1 MNPIKMRYIYIS
13 LLLLFSCSCKKS
25 KDVTIPVRKDL
36 TQAVYASGKL
46 YPVNDYK
53 VYSKLPG
60 YIEKIHVHV
69 GDTVKLGQPLMTIK
83 SEISELNVNSA
94 KNLLDMAQKNA
105 GENSALITALKQD
118 VAAARTKYEL
128 DSTNFS
134 RFSNLYKDNATSKLQ
149 LDQAKAQ
156 YDISKET
163 YLKAF
168 NTLVNSRDKLR
179 TELQNAQIQYDAQV
193 SNKSEYTIVSVMNG
207 KVYDIIPK
215 EGELVNS
222 QITLMEIGDGV
233 KYEVEL
239 SVDETDVSFLQKG
252 QDIRFTIDAYKQK
265 VFSGKVLEAYPR
277 INQSNKTSKV
287 VASIIL
293 DNSITVY
300 SGMSVEANIII
311 AEKKN
316 TLVIPR
322 EFLVDGNKV
331 KLNENDQL
339 VMIQKGAEDLE
350 FVEVLGGID
359 EKTEIKKP

>member
-1 MNPIKMRYIYIS
+1 MRYIPVV
-13 LLLLFSCSCKKS
+13 LLILAMASCKKS
-25 KDVTIPVRKDL
+25 KDVTTPVRKDL

-69 GDTVKLGQPLMTIK
+69 GDSVKLGQPLMTIK
-83 SEISELNVNSA
+83 SDISELNVNSA
-94 KNLLDMAQKNA
+94 KNLLDLARKNA
-105 GENSALITALKQD
+105 DENSAMLQALRQD
-118 VAAARTKYEL
+118 VGSARTKYEL
-128 DSTNFS
+128 DSTNYY
-134 RFSNLYKDNATSKLQ
+134 RYSNLYKENATSKLQ
-149 LDQAKAQ
+149 LDQAKTQ
-156 YDISKET
+156 FEISRENW
-163 YLKAF
+163 LKAS
-168 NTLVNSRDKLR
+168 NTLVNTRDRLR

-193 SNKSEYTIVSVMNG
+193 SNKNDYTVVSVMNG

-215 EGELVNS
+215 EGELVSS
-222 QITLMEIGDGV
+222 QIMLMEIGDGT

-252 QDIRFTIDAYKQK
+252 QDIMLTIDAYKQK
-265 VFSGKVLEAYPR
+265 VFHGKVMEAYPR

-287 VASIIL
+287 VASIML
-293 DNSITVY
+293 DNSVIVY

-322 EFLVDGNKV
+322 EFLADGNKV
-331 KLNENDQL
+331 KLKENDEL
-339 VMIQKGAEDLE
+339 VPVQVGAEDLE
-350 FVEVLGGID
+350 FVEILGGIQ
-359 EKTEIKKP
+359 ENTEIKKP